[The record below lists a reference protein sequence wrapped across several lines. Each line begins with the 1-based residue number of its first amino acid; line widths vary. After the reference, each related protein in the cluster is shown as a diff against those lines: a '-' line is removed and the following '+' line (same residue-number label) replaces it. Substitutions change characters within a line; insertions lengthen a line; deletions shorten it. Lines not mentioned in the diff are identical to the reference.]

1 MSFHFPYKKGHKI
14 VATAAIHIISKHFI
28 PAEFILFTDT
38 ALTNNMHHP
47 NIIIQLFAHNNIISV
62 EACLILSLT
71 YKLHTEMI
79 HINLT
84 PNTEEGWADK
94 VLKTNLWPI
103 NLDTWAA
110 LKASENEIFFV
121 EDDVEPNI
129 EGQFNDI
136 PTKLELRTNDLC
148 THLINKSLLKE
159 FMLIK
164 FGRGYRGGGRISR
177 TFRLRCRCLL
187 VKIAPRAQPTHVHTC
202 PHMWAPSCPAWGGAL
217 GEGS

>member
-1 MSFHFPYKKGHKI
+1 MRRVEILICYLFWW
-14 VATAAIHIISKHFI
+14 ISKHFI

-121 EDDVEPNI
+121 EDDVEPNT

-136 PTKLELRTNDLC
+136 PTKLELRTN
-148 THLINKSLLKE
+148 HLSLLE
-159 FMLIK
+159 
-164 FGRGYRGGGRISR
+164 GVAGGTSIR
-177 TFRLRCRCLL
+177 TFRLGSHRFWPLL
-187 VKIAPRAQPTHVHTC
+187 CSVVHIFTFYFLKARRAVMGPTKC
-202 PHMWAPSCPAWGGAL
+202 GPIWGG
-217 GEGS
+217 

>member
-1 MSFHFPYKKGHKI
+1 M
-14 VATAAIHIISKHFI
+14 HIISKHFI
-28 PAEFILFTDT
+28 PAEFILLTDT

-121 EDDVEPNI
+121 EDEVEPNT

-136 PTKLELRTNDLC
+136 PTKLELRTTDLC

-159 FMLIK
+159 FMLI
-164 FGRGYRGGGRISR
+164 FLGGVSVYLLPVLGGILTFFENIAIFFCHILVGRWQAHI
-177 TFRLRCRCLL
+177 
-187 VKIAPRAQPTHVHTC
+187 
-202 PHMWAPSCPAWGGAL
+202 
-217 GEGS
+217 

>member
-1 MSFHFPYKKGHKI
+1 
-14 VATAAIHIISKHFI
+14 
-28 PAEFILFTDT
+28 
-38 ALTNNMHHP
+38 MHHP

-121 EDDVEPNI
+121 EDDVEPNT
-129 EGQFNDI
+129 EGQLNDI

-159 FMLIK
+159 FILIFFRRGIRVLNSQNRRNFDIFVNLFWPPFT
-164 FGRGYRGGGRISR
+164 FGGVAGGTSIR
-177 TFRLRCRCLL
+177 TFTLGSHRFWPLL
-187 VKIAPRAQPTHVHTC
+187 CSVGSHILLFYFLKARRAVMGPTKC
-202 PHMWAPSCPAWGGAL
+202 GPIWGG
-217 GEGS
+217 

>member
-1 MSFHFPYKKGHKI
+1 MGHKI

-47 NIIIQLFAHNNIISV
+47 NIIIQLFAHNKIISV

-94 VLKTNLWPI
+94 VLKTNLLPI

-121 EDDVEPNI
+121 EDDVEPNT

-148 THLINKSLLKE
+148 THLINKSLLNPHFWLKS
-159 FMLIK
+159 LI
-164 FGRGYRGGGRISR
+164 
-177 TFRLRCRCLL
+177 L
-187 VKIAPRAQPTHVHTC
+187 A
-202 PHMWAPSCPAWGGAL
+202 
-217 GEGS
+217 

>member
-1 MSFHFPYKKGHKI
+1 
-14 VATAAIHIISKHFI
+14 
-28 PAEFILFTDT
+28 
-38 ALTNNMHHP
+38 
-47 NIIIQLFAHNNIISV
+47 
-62 EACLILSLT
+62 
-71 YKLHTEMI
+71 MI

-121 EDDVEPNI
+121 EDDVEPNT

-159 FMLIK
+159 FMLIFWEGIRVLTSQNRRNFEYFLK
-164 FGRGYRGGGRISR
+164 NYNFGQK
-177 TFRLRCRCLL
+177 LL
-187 VKIAPRAQPTHVHTC
+187 AAYFD
-202 PHMWAPSCPAWGGAL
+202 L
-217 GEGS
+217 F

>member
-1 MSFHFPYKKGHKI
+1 
-14 VATAAIHIISKHFI
+14 
-28 PAEFILFTDT
+28 
-38 ALTNNMHHP
+38 
-47 NIIIQLFAHNNIISV
+47 
-62 EACLILSLT
+62 
-71 YKLHTEMI
+71 MI

-121 EDDVEPNI
+121 EDDVEPNT

-148 THLINKSLLKE
+148 THLINKSLLN
-159 FMLIK
+159 L
-164 FGRGYRGGGRISR
+164 
-177 TFRLRCRCLL
+177 FRLIFFKFFPDFRSFFNWFS
-187 VKIAPRAQPTHVHTC
+187 H
-202 PHMWAPSCPAWGGAL
+202 
-217 GEGS
+217 